1 MKLATGDSVFL
12 LLSSIKFVII
22 AEKFFLGYEKCNV
35 MEKTH
40 EIANF
45 SVSEKMQKK
54 IMHNY
59 TQICQQ
65 FDKSIEAVK
74 FFSFTN

>member
-1 MKLATGDSVFL
+1 MKLTTGDSVYPP
-12 LLSSIKFVII
+12 LSSIKSVII
-22 AEKFFLGYEKCNV
+22 GKKIFLGYKKCNV

-45 SVSEKMQKK
+45 SVSEKMQK
-54 IMHNY
+54 IFVHNY

-65 FDKSIEAVK
+65 FDKECIYVK
-74 FFSFTN
+74 FFTITN

>member
-1 MKLATGDSVFL
+1 MKLATGDSVSL

-22 AEKFFLGYEKCNV
+22 AEKFFLGYKKCNV

-45 SVSEKMQKK
+45 SVSEKMQK
-54 IMHNY
+54 IFMHNY

-65 FDKSIEAVK
+65 FDKECIYVK
-74 FFSFTN
+74 FFTITN

>member
-1 MKLATGDSVFL
+1 MKLTTGDSVYL
-12 LLSSIKFVII
+12 PLSSIKSVII
-22 AEKFFLGYEKCNV
+22 AKKFFSGYKKCNV

-54 IMHNY
+54 FVHNY

-65 FDKSIEAVK
+65 FDKECIYVK
-74 FFSFTN
+74 FFTITN